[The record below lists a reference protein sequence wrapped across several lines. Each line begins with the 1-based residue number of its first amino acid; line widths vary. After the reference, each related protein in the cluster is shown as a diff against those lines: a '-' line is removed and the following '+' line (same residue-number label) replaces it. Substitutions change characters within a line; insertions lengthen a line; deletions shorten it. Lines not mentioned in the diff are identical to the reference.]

1 MLESEKFAIAAHL
14 HVQLRRKTGR
24 VTDVEWMIRNA
35 DYARAIIQLA
45 LNEPDAPELQRW
57 ARRLEE
63 VLFPPQPQRR
73 APPIPPAAPAD
84 PAPTSSGPGRYVGRL
99 R

>member
-63 VLFPPQPQRR
+63 VLFPPQRR
-73 APPIPPAAPAD
+73 APPAAPAAPAD
-84 PAPTSSGPGRYVGRL
+84 PAPPSSGPGRYVGRL